1 VIIRFRSLLEAYTL
15 IMPFHQLSDVKAG
28 NESCSIFLEE
38 NKLIAESEK
47 LFLKLVDF
55 RKSDYFLIS
64 QNSH

>member
-1 VIIRFRSLLEAYTL
+1 
-15 IMPFHQLSDVKAG
+15 MPFHQLSDVKAG